1 MEKTLE
7 VAYAEKSSGNDF
19 FHKGELEEASKAY
32 SKALLAVNQ
41 AFREA
46 EEEADLRPLVQEVQI
61 PSLLN
66 LALCYLKLG
75 RDINNAV
82 LHCSSVLQ
90 IEPGNIK
97 ALYRRA
103 QAHLH
108 LQDFSQCRHDLV
120 SAMNLDPSNA
130 SLKELWTEY
139 TRKQQAYEAKSRKIA
154 RAAISTPSEDTSIRR
169 ELLWGLFRCCRR
181 RMHEATLA
189 ANNGR

>member
-7 VAYAEKSSGNDF
+7 IAYAEKASGNEF
-19 FHKGELEEASKAY
+19 FRQGQLEEASKAY

-46 EEEADLRPLVQEVQI
+46 EDEVQLKALVQEVQI
-61 PSLLN
+61 PALLN
-66 LALCYLKLG
+66 LALCYLRLG
-75 RDINNAV
+75 TDVKNAV
-82 LHCSSVLQ
+82 VHCTSVLQ

-103 QAHLH
+103 QAYLA
-108 LQDFSQCRHDLV
+108 LQDFDLARQDLV
-120 SAMNLDPSNA
+120 TALNLDPTNA
-130 SLKELWTEY
+130 SLKDLWTDLM
-139 TRKQQAYEAKSRKIA
+139 RQLQAYQAKSKRIA
-154 RAAISTPSEDTSIRR
+154 QAAMQAEKKPSLRR

-181 RMHEATLA
+181 RMHEASLA

>member
-7 VAYAEKSSGNDF
+7 IAYAEKASGNEF
-19 FHKGELEEASKAY
+19 FRQGQLEEASKAY

-46 EEEADLRPLVQEVQI
+46 EDEVQLKALVQEVQI
-61 PSLLN
+61 PALLN
-66 LALCYLKLG
+66 LALCYLRLG
-75 RDINNAV
+75 TDVKNAV
-82 LHCSSVLQ
+82 VHCTSVLQ

-103 QAHLH
+103 QAYLA
-108 LQDFSQCRHDLV
+108 LQDFDLARQDLV
-120 SAMNLDPSNA
+120 TALNLDPTNA
-130 SLKELWTEY
+130 SLKELWTDLM
-139 TRKQQAYEAKSRKIA
+139 RQLQAYQAKSKRIA
-154 RAAISTPSEDTSIRR
+154 QAAMQAEKKPSLRR

-181 RMHEATLA
+181 RMHEASLA